1 MAALTGPLALACLV
15 VLTLAQSSAWA
26 SGPTADRV
34 VLPPEREERSSPSGR
49 YLLELRLRANA
60 NAHAARAT
68 ATLFELDASGRHALW
83 TRDLPHRPRPRFFAV
98 GDAGQAVLI
107 DEWLNLRS
115 ELAVMVID
123 RKNVTL
129 AQFDLEAV
137 RAVLDV
143 PIASLAPRARHGLW
157 IQAPPQF
164 NARGDAV
171 EVAAAD
177 RVLSIRL
184 SDGALSVR

>member
-1 MAALTGPLALACLV
+1 M
-15 VLTLAQSSAWA
+15 TLPQGSAWA
-26 SGPTADRV
+26 RGPTADRGV
-34 VLPPEREERSSPSGR
+34 PPPEREERSSPSGR

-143 PIASLAPRARHGLW
+143 PITSLTPRARHGLW

-164 NARGDAV
+164 NTRGDAV